1 MVSRPTRYMENASM
15 TNQDTPEHMLDDIQY
30 MEYKMN
36 ANPNATNS
44 ELDAKVIID
53 HRLKDD
59 YDPEPDLIAE
69 LLQITA
75 ELGGTMTRQDTLNSQ
90 GVSSKRIVIEY
101 AVTKRDKTA
110 PQEIETDKERSQE

>member
-1 MVSRPTRYMENASM
+1 M

-36 ANPNATNS
+36 QVQANPNATNS

>member
-1 MVSRPTRYMENASM
+1 M
-15 TNQDTPEHMLDDIQY
+15 TNTPEHMLNDIQY

-90 GVSSKRIVIEY
+90 GVSSKRIIIEY
-101 AVTKRDKTA
+101 AVEQRDKTA